1 MDTSSKEPV
10 IVNNNSFQNNFE
22 YDENIVTKKIKQTK
36 QIIVKTDA
44 EKTKIVKKNVFDDIE
59 NNPFF
64 FQ

>member
-44 EKTKIVKKNVFDDIE
+44 EKNKIVKKNVFDDIE

>member
-10 IVNNNSFQNNFE
+10 IVNNFE
-22 YDENIVTKKIKQTK
+22 YDENIVIKKTEQAK

-44 EKTKIVKKNVFDDIE
+44 EKIKIVKKNVFDDIE

>member
-10 IVNNNSFQNNFE
+10 IVNNFE
-22 YDENIVTKKIKQTK
+22 YDKNIVIKKTEQAK